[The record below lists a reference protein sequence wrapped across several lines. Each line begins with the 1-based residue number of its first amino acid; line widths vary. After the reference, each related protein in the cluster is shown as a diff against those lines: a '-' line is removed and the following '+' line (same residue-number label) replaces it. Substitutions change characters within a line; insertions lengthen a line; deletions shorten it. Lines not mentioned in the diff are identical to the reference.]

1 MVYIHVQWIDPAYI
15 AIYTTPWWSI
25 AKALEVS
32 KAMVTRL
39 AEQPLP
45 NAFTYIFNNA
55 IMADVFIGLLLSLPI
70 VRPTFYTATKQPT
83 INGTYGYIS
92 SYSPTQRGGIP

>member
-15 AIYTTPWWSI
+15 ANLYDTMVEI

-45 NAFTYIFNNA
+45 NAFTYIFNNV

-70 VRPTFYTATKQPT
+70 VPLALRFTPRQNNP
-83 INGTYGYIS
+83 
-92 SYSPTQRGGIP
+92 Q